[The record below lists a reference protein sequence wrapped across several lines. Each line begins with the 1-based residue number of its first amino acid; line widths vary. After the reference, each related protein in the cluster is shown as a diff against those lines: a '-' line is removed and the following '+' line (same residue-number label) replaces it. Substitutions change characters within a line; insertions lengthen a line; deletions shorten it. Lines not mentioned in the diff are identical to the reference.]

1 MNEEDVKKFA
11 KNEADR
17 IINHIVYL
25 RKKKGITQESL
36 AERSAISRSTVGQIE
51 KGAVKISLV
60 TFTSILKGL
69 DVSYSEFF
77 DEFEQENKVVR
88 DSSPELVD
96 LIKEIDIHP
105 HRDEYIKI
113 IQSFLKIR

>member
-25 RKKKGITQESL
+25 RKKKGITQENL
-36 AERSAISRSTVGQIE
+36 AEKAAISRSTVGQIE

-60 TFTSILKGL
+60 TFIAILKGL
-69 DVSYSEFF
+69 GISYLEFF
-77 DEFEQENKVVR
+77 DEFEQEKRIV
-88 DSSPELVD
+88 SEASPELVD
-96 LIKEIDIHP
+96 LVKEVDIHP
-105 HRDEYIKI
+105 NRDEYMKI
-113 IQSFLKIR
+113 IESLLNIK

>member
-25 RKKKGITQESL
+25 RKKKGITQENL

-60 TFTSILKGL
+60 TFTAILKGL

-77 DEFEQENKVVR
+77 DEFEQEKRVVEET
-88 DSSPELVD
+88 SPELVD
-96 LIKEIDIHP
+96 LIKEVDIHP
-105 HRDEYIKI
+105 NRMEFIAI
-113 IQSFLKIR
+113 IQSLLKIK

>member
-17 IINHIVYL
+17 IINHIVYI
-25 RKKKGITQESL
+25 RKKKGIIQESL
-36 AERSAISRSTVGQIE
+36 AERSVISRNTVGQIE

-69 DVSYSEFF
+69 DVSYLEFF
-77 DEFEQENKVVR
+77 NEFEQEKRVV
-88 DSSPELVD
+88 E
-96 LIKEIDIHP
+96 
-105 HRDEYIKI
+105 
-113 IQSFLKIR
+113 